1 MRLVID
7 YATTYRFAGP
17 VRQGQQ
23 RLKLTPVSG
32 PGQTVVAWD
41 IDLDGAT
48 HQAGY
53 DDEYGNRVALIGLV
67 PGVQAVTIRA
77 HGLIDTRDE
86 AGVTGRHVGYLPLW
100 HFLRE
105 TPLTAA
111 GAGIAA
117 LIDGLADQAT
127 TDRLGTLHALSARVG
142 TAVVWATGHT
152 AVTTTAEAALTAGRG
167 VCQDQAHVL
176 ISAARALGIPA
187 RYVSGVLLMPDRPD
201 QQAAH
206 AWAEAYVEG
215 LGWVGFDVANAICPD
230 DRYVRLACGRDYAEA
245 APIKATA
252 ILAPGDADDPVD
264 CAPQIRLNVR
274 AIEPGQNQ
282 SQSQG

>member
-1 MRLVID
+1 MRLAID
-7 YATTYRFAGP
+7 YTTTCAFAGT

-41 IDLDGAT
+41 IDCDGAVD
-48 HQAGY
+48 QAGY
-53 DDEYGNRVALIGLV
+53 DDEYGNRVTLVGLE
-67 PGVQAVTIRA
+67 PGVRTVTIRA
-77 HGLIDTRDE
+77 HGLIDTQDV

-100 HFLRE
+100 HFLRD
-105 TPLTAA
+105 TALTAP
-111 GAGIAA
+111 GPGIAA
-117 LIDGLADQAT
+117 LIDGLAQAAA
-127 TDRLGTLHALSARVG
+127 TDRLGTLHKLSARVG
-142 TAVVWATGHT
+142 AAVAWATGHT
-152 AVTTTAEAALTAGRG
+152 AVTTPAEAALAAGHG

-176 ISAARALGIPA
+176 IAAARALGIPA
-187 RYVSGVLLMPDRPD
+187 RYVSGVLLMADQPN

-206 AWAEAYVEG
+206 AWAEAHVDG

-252 ILAPGDADDPVD
+252 AITPDDGAEAID
-264 CAPQIRLNVR
+264 TTPQIRLHVH
-274 AIEPGQNQ
+274 AIDPGQ
-282 SQSQG
+282 SQSQRQG